1 VDARV
6 AVEREVEAELRT
18 GAAEDPADGAV
29 GGV

>member
-6 AVEREVEAELRT
+6 AVEREVGAELRT
-18 GAAEDPADGAV
+18 GAAEDPADGAI